1 MIERESFSAE
11 DGHIESIVIGVD
23 QIKVSFQTWDA
34 RQMVLLFEGAEKIT
48 SSNSVYCDIGRF
60 QVEKQ
65 DNNLLKYIFYDVC
78 DDNNGKQ
85 RVCLTIEAK
94 GLKIYEAGRSKDI
107 NSALFDVG
115 KDFMGNQSHDK
126 PF

>member
-1 MIERESFSAE
+1 MIERESFPAE
-11 DGHIESIVIGVD
+11 DGHIESILIGFD

-34 RQMVLLFEGAEKIT
+34 RQMVLLFEGAEKIM
-48 SSNSVYCDIGRF
+48 SSNSVYCDIVQF
-60 QVEKQ
+60 QAEKQ
-65 DNNLLKYIFYDVC
+65 DNNLLKYIFCDAC